1 MSQDKRRQLSPTE
14 KVVQMDQKYLNSSIE
29 SFQRNAN
36 SEVDLQG
43 WRNNLVDFSSNI
55 YEKPSLIDLGCGL
68 GDKSYRF
75 INKTSHQL
83 DSLHLIDFSSES
95 INFVSEAFRKIDI
108 KNKHIVISDANEYL
122 QKLKFNSINLVFMFG
137 FLHEVQERKDL
148 LTNLKQ
154 VLKENYLIIIS
165 DNLLHFKIKV
175 LKRELKSVFQNNY
188 VFRIKKF
195 IKDYKILYSL
205 NPIMIKIIKHKG
217 RTDELFIITTNYSRD
232 KLKNLVKF

>member
-1 MSQDKRRQLSPTE
+1 MSQDNRRQLSPTE
-14 KVVQMDQKYLNSSIE
+14 KIVQMDQKYLNSSIE

-83 DSLHLIDFSSES
+83 DSLHLIDFSTES
-95 INFVSEAFRKIDI
+95 INFVSEAFKKIDI

-137 FLHEVQERKDL
+137 FLHEV
-148 LTNLKQ
+148 
-154 VLKENYLIIIS
+154 
-165 DNLLHFKIKV
+165 
-175 LKRELKSVFQNNY
+175 
-188 VFRIKKF
+188 
-195 IKDYKILYSL
+195 
-205 NPIMIKIIKHKG
+205 KG
-217 RTDELFIITTNYSRD
+217 RKTY
-232 KLKNLVKF
+232 